1 MNIEKNKVVLVHYTL
16 TEGKEDGDKIE
27 TTVGQ
32 EPMGFIYG
40 IGAMIPAFE
49 QNLAGLKKGDS
60 FSFGIKAPEAYG
72 EYDQNA
78 IMDLPRSIFAVDGVE
93 SDVLQVGN
101 VVPLTDKEGRHFDGV
116 VVSVDEQTVKMDF
129 NHPMAGVDLWFK
141 GMIDHVREASEEE
154 MSHGHVHGA
163 GGHHH

>member
-1 MNIEKNKVVLVHYTL
+1 MNIEKNNVVLVHYTL
-16 TEGKEDGDKIE
+16 TEGTVDGEKIE

-40 IGAMIPAFE
+40 VGAMIPAFE
-49 QNLAGLKKGDS
+49 QNLEGLKKGDV
-60 FSFGIKAPEAYG
+60 FSFGIKAGEAYG

-78 IMDLPRSIFAVDGVE
+78 IMDLPREIFAIDGVE
-93 SDVLQVGN
+93 SDVLHVGN

-116 VVSVDEQTVKMDF
+116 VVSVDETTVKMDF

-141 GMIDHVREASEEE
+141 GAIDDVRQASEEE
-154 MSHGHVHGA
+154 LNHGHVHGA
-163 GGHHH
+163 GGHSH